1 MIPIWAYLVMR
12 IKYVCFDVNRAGL
25 INRLECACMDQ
36 NVSYTISESPL
47 LNEKTELLLE
57 IDPLEIMRLKL
68 ATVDMRFKWFKHN
81 LLIFSDSMGILTEV
95 LDD

>member
-1 MIPIWAYLVMR
+1 
-12 IKYVCFDVNRAGL
+12 
-25 INRLECACMDQ
+25 MDQ